1 MIHYVYFL
9 LNGECRLVE
18 HMLVEKKRVGKNV
31 KYKLYDSQQ
40 KDRNPR
46 QRIGRSKKLDL
57 NSDDELP
64 TIIMESA
71 SQVIIVNRIIH
82 KVNSLVILGYSK

>member
-18 HMLVEKKRVGKNV
+18 HMLVEKKRVGKHV

-46 QRIGRSKKLDL
+46 QRIGRSKKLEFA
-57 NSDDELP
+57 DDELP
-64 TIIMESA
+64 TILMESA
-71 SQVIIVNRIIH
+71 SQVIFLDFKICY
-82 KVNSLVILGYSK
+82 L